1 MIKNS
6 VNRSKQS
13 LLAKVP
19 FVKWGKMAVAQQ
31 QFDVGGGKV

>member
-13 LLAKVP
+13 LLTKVP
-19 FVKWGKMAVAQQ
+19 YVKWGKSRTLDCLQSDKLEV
-31 QFDVGGGKV
+31 